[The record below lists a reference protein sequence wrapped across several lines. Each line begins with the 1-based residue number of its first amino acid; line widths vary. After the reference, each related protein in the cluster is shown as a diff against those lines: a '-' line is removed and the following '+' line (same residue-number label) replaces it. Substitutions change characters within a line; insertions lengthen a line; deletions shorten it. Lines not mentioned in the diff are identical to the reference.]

1 MPVQHPNRTVNFDMD
16 AAIASVET
24 EMQRHLVMDIPSLA
38 PLYGM
43 MRYHLGWATPDFAPD
58 RANGGKRLRPLVCLL
73 CCAAAGGDPDRA
85 VPAAAAIELV
95 HNFTLVHDDIQDNS
109 AYRRHRR
116 TAWSIWG
123 LAQGINIGDGMHAIA
138 QQALLDLRT
147 RGVSAED
154 VLDLTAGFDATVLR
168 ICEGQFLDI
177 GFESRWDITA
187 SDYLDMIG
195 GKTAAI
201 FGYAARAGALL
212 AGADAARVAA
222 FERFGT
228 AIGLGFQ
235 VRDDLLGI
243 WGDPVVTGKDAADD
257 IRRRKKSLPII
268 MLHERACDVD
278 RIYLESLYAGDEV
291 AVSEVATVIAMLDA
305 AGVHDDCQET
315 VEGYHMHA
323 AALLNESRATGS
335 AAAMLGGL
343 VERMAARDA

>member
-1 MPVQHPNRTVNFDMD
+1 MPIQHSDRTVDFDAGAAVAAVEEAMLAHLQMD
-16 AAIASVET
+16 APA
-24 EMQRHLVMDIPSLA
+24 LA

-43 MRYHLGWATPDFAPD
+43 MRYHLGWATEAFAPE

-73 CCAAAGGDPDRA
+73 CCAAAGGEPERA

-109 AYRRHRR
+109 ASRRHRR
-116 TAWSIWG
+116 TVWSIWG
-123 LAQGINIGDGMHAIA
+123 AAQGINVGDGMHAIA
-138 QQALLDLRT
+138 HQALLALRD
-147 RGVSAED
+147 RGVPTEQ
-154 VLDLTAGFDATVLR
+154 VLELMAGFDATVLR

-177 GFESRWDITA
+177 GFESRWDITTD
-187 SDYLDMIG
+187 DYLDMIG

-201 FGYAARAGALL
+201 FAYAARAGALL
-212 AGADAARVAA
+212 AGADVARVTA

-228 AIGLGFQ
+228 ALGLGFQ

-268 MLHERACDVD
+268 MLHEHASDMD
-278 RIYLESLYAGDEV
+278 RLYLESLFASAEIAPGEI
-291 AVSEVATVIAMLDA
+291 ATVIAMLNTAGIHDA
-305 AGVHDDCQET
+305 CQEH
-315 VEGYHMHA
+315 VEEYHIRA
-323 AALLNESRATGS
+323 AALLNESRASGPAG
-335 AAAMLGGL
+335 AALGGL